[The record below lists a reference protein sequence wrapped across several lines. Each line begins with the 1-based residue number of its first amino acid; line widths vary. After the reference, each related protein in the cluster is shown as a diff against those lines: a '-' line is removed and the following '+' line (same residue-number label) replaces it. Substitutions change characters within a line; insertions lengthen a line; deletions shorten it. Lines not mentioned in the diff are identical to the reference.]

1 MRIWEAGCLIYT
13 VCRDAG
19 FVPITPASPMIWLFN
34 RGLQQ
39 VDVEVRRA
47 VDRDGYEIVLVTPD
61 GTELVERVRH
71 PRRLIKR
78 TRRVQ
83 RRLMRRGWHPRSPLG
98 MHPMPLGPPGTLA
111 RWAALLSSMRRSVRR
126 RLAATFG
133 F

>member
-1 MRIWEAGCLIYT
+1 
-13 VCRDAG
+13 
-19 FVPITPASPMIWLFN
+19 MIWLFN

-39 VDVEVRRA
+39 VDVEVRRS
-47 VDRDGYEIVLVTPD
+47 VDSEGYEIVLVTPD
-61 GTELVERVRH
+61 GTEVVERVRN

-83 RRLMRRGWHPRSPLG
+83 RRLIRRGWRPQSPLG
-98 MHPMPLGPPGTLA
+98 MHPMPPGTAPGRLA
-111 RWAALLSSMRRSVRR
+111 RWAARFSSVRRSVKR

>member
-1 MRIWEAGCLIYT
+1 
-13 VCRDAG
+13 
-19 FVPITPASPMIWLFN
+19 MIWLFN

-39 VDVEVRRA
+39 VDVEVRR
-47 VDRDGYEIVLVTPD
+47 DPESGRYEIVLVTPD
-61 GTELVERVRH
+61 GTELIERVRN

-83 RRLMRRGWHPRSPLG
+83 RRLIRRGWHPRSPLG
-98 MHPMPLGPPGTLA
+98 LHPMPGTQPGKIA
-111 RWAALLSSMRRSVRR
+111 RWVAMLSSMRRSVRR